1 MSGLLGRAWMRLLV
15 VAVFVAAGL
24 YAFTGMA
31 AGLLRELA
39 QSRAWIKQP
48 DFTEASKESEDLF
61 RELVRDGI
69 IWLDTAVPALRN
81 QPCEAVFD
89 AGLAIQRPNAP
100 ALRRKQLERM
110 CNQPAGKQ
118 ILEEML
124 VWNSSFLI
132 AGVRDDRNT
141 ATRCADGSALDLPVV
156 PPGCR
161 PAPWSANTLQQG
173 GSPSPLTQ
181 IPNAVPPPRDFSDFA
196 AGSARSLSDWALFGP
211 LRDENDRL
219 SLTTR
224 LPAGNRRVLIEAI
237 VTPSRITIAGES
249 VTVDPKRESFTA
261 RAGGLAVSAT
271 RVCDQDEFDTCA
283 EAAAKGLPQGWR
295 MTVTGPRRRDT
306 DVTIE
311 GTPVRA
317 VPATAREVLTGDGG
331 AAGKVRLWRS
341 AQIEANCERQP
352 RASLD
357 CQLSWRT
364 TVSQQRRS
372 GGVGRRVAFADG
384 TVAIEPSGKPAANV
398 DELGLTALI
407 GYGPSD
413 IGSLTAAIGN
423 ARTRDPLVLTIE
435 PALQKLAQDAIYAK
449 MGERLGKSAKRLRI
463 NPAITNPD
471 AEPPDQ
477 GDARVAVVM
486 MDAGD
491 NPGEI
496 LAMASWPDFRP
507 GMHSWDILALS
518 SGREG
523 DSPLAGHPW
532 RAGDVHAMPG
542 STFKLV
548 TGLAGIAATKTVPWA
563 ADVVLG
569 REPPARQMAR
579 LGIGAAALNVEGVT
593 IGNYGGGAFAGAIL
607 PPGPGASGCPVATS
621 GGQIS
626 VCEALIKSSNLWFAG
641 LALGIDGPKTTARP
655 PVQPSG
661 RTGTFLAA
669 ATERLFP
676 ISQPPGT
683 PLVPGLDRRGIDLT
697 RGIVPGALRLYAEPV
712 DLAVEDKRSARR
724 IDLATNSYGQG
735 VRATP
740 LAMAT
745 IYGSV
750 GARKVISP
758 RILKPVKDV
767 QETVPR
773 FEGERIIPGMTTAA
787 EDKLFLDSVD
797 AGLFGVA
804 NSPYG
809 TAAGVMAVVPPDI
822 KRRIYAKTGTA
833 DTAPGYNSAW
843 LAGWIND
850 AAGRRRIAFSCW
862 VTHTQLSGGKAC
874 GALMAPLLARVG
886 AMRGRV

>member
-1 MSGLLGRAWMRLLV
+1 MSGVLQKAWVRALAIV
-15 VAVFVAAGL
+15 VFVAAGL
-24 YAFTGMA
+24 YAFSGMA
-31 AGLLRELA
+31 SGLLRELA
-39 QSRAWIKQP
+39 QSRSWIKQP

-69 IWLDTAVPALRN
+69 IWIDTSLPALRN
-81 QPCEAVFD
+81 QPCEAIFD
-89 AGLAIQRPNAP
+89 PSLAIQRTGAP
-100 ALRRKQLERM
+100 PLRRKQLERM

-118 ILEEML
+118 ILEEVL

-132 AGVRDDRNT
+132 AAVRDDRNT
-141 ATRCADGSALDLPVV
+141 STRCADGAVLDLPVV

-161 PAPWSANTLQQG
+161 PAPWAANILQQG
-173 GSPSPLTQ
+173 GSPSPLSQ
-181 IPNAVPPPRDFSDFA
+181 IPNAVPPPRDFADFA

-211 LRDENDRL
+211 LRDEADRL

-224 LPAGNRRVLIEAI
+224 LPAGNRRVLVEAI
-237 VTPSRITIAGES
+237 VTPSRITVGGEG
-249 VTVDPKRESFTA
+249 VNIDPKRDTLSV
-261 RAGGLAVSAT
+261 RAGGLVISGA
-271 RVCDQDEFDTCA
+271 RVCDDDEFENCA
-283 EAAAKGLPQGWR
+283 EAQAKGMPQGWR
-295 MTVTGPRRRDT
+295 LTVTGPRRRDV

-317 VPATAREVLTGDGG
+317 VPPGAKEILSGEGG
-331 AAGKVRLWRS
+331 ATGKVRLWRS
-341 AQIEANCERQP
+341 AQIEANCDRQS
-352 RASLD
+352 RTNLD

-364 TVSQQRRS
+364 TVTQQRRS

-384 TVAIEPSGKPAANV
+384 TVAIEPNGKPGARV

-413 IGSLTAAIGN
+413 IGSLTSAIGN

-435 PALQKLAQDAIYAK
+435 PELQKLAQDAIYAK
-449 MGERLGKSAKRLRI
+449 MGDRLGRSSKRLRI
-463 NPAITNPD
+463 NPNVNPD
-471 AEPPDQ
+471 NEPPDQ

-491 NPGEI
+491 NPGEV

-548 TGLAGIAATKTVPWA
+548 AGLAGIAATKTVPWA

-569 REPPARQMAR
+569 REAPARQMAR

-593 IGNYGGGAFAGAIL
+593 IGNYGGGAFAGSIL
-607 PPGPGASGCPVATS
+607 PPGPGGSGCPPEQR

-641 LALGIDGPKTTARP
+641 LALGIDGPKTSARP
-655 PVQPSG
+655 PSQPSG

-683 PLVPGLDRRGIDLT
+683 PLVPGLDRRGVDLT

-712 DLAVEDKRSARR
+712 DLAVEDKRSSRR
-724 IDLATNSYGQG
+724 IDLATNAYGQG

-767 QETVPR
+767 QETIPR

-787 EDKLFLDSVD
+787 EDKAYLDAVD
-797 AGLFGVA
+797 AGLFGVV

-809 TAAGVMAVVPPDI
+809 TAGKVMAVVPPDI
-822 KRRIYAKTGTA
+822 RRRIYAKTGTA

-850 AAGRRRIAFSCW
+850 AAGRRRIAFTCW
-862 VTHTQLSGGKAC
+862 VTHTQLTGGGAC
-874 GALMAPLLARVG
+874 GALMAPMLAKIG
-886 AMRGRV
+886 AMKGRS

>member
-1 MSGLLGRAWMRLLV
+1 MTAIFQKGWVRLIGVL
-15 VAVFVAAGL
+15 AFVAAGVW
-24 YAFTGMA
+24 AFGGV
-31 AGLLRELA
+31 AGGIMRELA

-69 IWLDTAVPALRN
+69 IWLDTSVPAMRN

-89 AGLAIQRPNAP
+89 ASLAIQRPGAP
-100 ALRRKQLERM
+100 QLRRKQLERM

-124 VWNSSFLI
+124 VWNASFLI
-132 AGVRDDRNT
+132 AAVRDDRNT
-141 ATRCADGSALDLPVV
+141 STRCADGQTLDLPVV
-156 PPGCR
+156 PPGCK

-181 IPNAVPPPRDFSDFA
+181 IPSAVPPPRDFADFA
-196 AGSARSLSDWALFGP
+196 TGGVRALSDWALFGP
-211 LRDENDRL
+211 LRDEQDRI

-224 LPAGNRRVLIEAI
+224 MPAGNRRVLVEAI
-237 VTPSRITIAGES
+237 VTPSRITVGGES
-249 VTVDPKRESFTA
+249 VNVDARRETVSV
-261 RAGGLAVSAT
+261 RAGGLAINGT
-271 RVCDQDEFDTCA
+271 RVCDDDEFDTCA
-283 EAAAKGLPQGWR
+283 EAAAKGMPQGWR
-295 MTVTGPRRRDT
+295 FTVNGARRRDT
-306 DVTIE
+306 DITIE

-317 VPATAREVLTGDGG
+317 VPPTAKEILTGEGG
-331 AAGKVRLWRS
+331 ATGKVRLWRS
-341 AQIEANCERQP
+341 AQIEANCEREA
-352 RASLD
+352 RKDVA

-372 GGVGRRVAFADG
+372 GGAGRRVAFADG
-384 TVAIEPSGKPAANV
+384 SVAIEQSGKPSPAV

-435 PALQKLAQDAIYAK
+435 PEMQKYAQEAVYAK
-449 MGERLGKSAKRLRI
+449 MGERLGRGAKKLRI
-463 NPAITNPD
+463 NPANTE
-471 AEPPDQ
+471 ATEPPDQ
-477 GDARVAVVM
+477 GDARVAIVL

-491 NPGEI
+491 HPGEI

-548 TGLAGIAATKTVPWA
+548 AGLAGIAATKTVPWA
-563 ADVVLG
+563 HDVVLG

-579 LGIGAAALNVEGVT
+579 LGIGASALNVEGVT
-593 IGNYGGGAFAGAIL
+593 IGNYGGGAVSSSFL
-607 PPGPGASGCPVATS
+607 PPGTSGCPN
-621 GGQIS
+621 GGVGNQIS

-641 LALGIDGPKTTARP
+641 LALGIDGPKTSARP
-655 PVQPSG
+655 PAQPSG
-661 RTGTFLAA
+661 RTGTLLAA

-683 PLVPGLDRRGIDLT
+683 PPIPGVDRRGVDLT

-712 DLAVEDKRSARR
+712 DLAVEDKRSSRR

-745 IYGSV
+745 IYGAV

-758 RILKPVKDV
+758 RILRPVKDV
-767 QETVPR
+767 PETIPR
-773 FEGERIIPGMTTAA
+773 FEGERIIPGLTTAQ
-787 EDKLFLDSVD
+787 EDKVYLDAVE
-797 AGLFGVA
+797 AGLAGVI

-809 TAAGVMAVVPPDI
+809 TAAGVFGVVPPDI
-822 KRRIYAKTGTA
+822 RRRIYAKTGTA

-843 LAGWIND
+843 LAGYIND

-862 VTHTQLSGGKAC
+862 VTHTQLTGGKAC
-874 GALMAPLLARVG
+874 GQLMAPLLTKIAG
-886 AMRGRV
+886 MKGRV